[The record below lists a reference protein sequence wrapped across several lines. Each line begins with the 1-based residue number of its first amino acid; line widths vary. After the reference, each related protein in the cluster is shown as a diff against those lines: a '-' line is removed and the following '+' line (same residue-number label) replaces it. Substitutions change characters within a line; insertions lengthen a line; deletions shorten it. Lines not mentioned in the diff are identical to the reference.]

1 MLDLLGLDE
10 VTQAAYRLW
19 LRDEDLDI
27 AAVADRLGQ
36 PAAVVATARNRLINL
51 SLLVPDVNRPGRLLA
66 VHPEAPLSQL
76 IQERHQQLIRQ
87 HEHLVRAYAQIGTLV
102 TEFMTSRSM
111 LASSETDL
119 LRPTTDEGLRVE
131 LSAMIAG
138 ARREVLSVRTRSTLT
153 AIASELLPLEL
164 EALRRGVAVRTVVAR
179 PRAGLA
185 WVLPRFELLA
195 DIVAAGA
202 EIRLADDLSLDITV
216 VDRRVGV
223 VRFASLP
230 GGGALV
236 IRTPDVALLAS
247 AMFDQMWGSAVPL
260 GRAEPRPVEAMGD
273 EDRAENWL
281 AASLPAGGDAVTGA
295 TAAAGE
301 PAVVALAP
309 DGGRAD
315 VDEAAPPG
323 SPAGSHGRGGP
334 ENGAAHDN
342 GAGRGNGSGRDNGA
356 GLDGT
361 ADEALSA
368 AELLLLALLGDGL
381 KDEAVARALGVSVRT
396 VRRMVAELM
405 HRLDARSRFQA
416 ALLAQ
421 RRGWL

>member
-1 MLDLLGLDE
+1 MLDLLGLDD

-27 AAVADRLGQ
+27 QAVSDSLGQ
-36 PAAVVATARNRLINL
+36 PAALVAAARDRLIAL

-66 VHPEAPLSQL
+66 VHPEAPLAQL
-76 IQERHQQLIRQ
+76 IQDRHEQLIRQ
-87 HEHLVRAYAQIGTLV
+87 HEHLVRAHAQVGTLV
-102 TEFMTSRSM
+102 TEFMASRSM
-111 LASSETDL
+111 LASGETDL
-119 LRPTTDEGLRVE
+119 LRPTTTEGLRVE

-138 ARREVLSVRTRSTLT
+138 ARHEVLSVRTRTTLA
-153 AIASELLPLEL
+153 AIAAELLPLEL

-185 WVLPRFELLA
+185 WVLPRLEHLA

-202 EIRLADDLSLDITV
+202 EIRLADDPSLDITV

-236 IRTPDVALLAS
+236 IRTPDVALLAG
-247 AMFDQMWGSAVPL
+247 AMFDQMWGNADPL
-260 GRAEPRPVEAMGD
+260 GRAEARQVEPLADDG
-273 EDRAENWL
+273 RADNWL
-281 AASLPAGGDAVTGA
+281 AAGVPAAGLPERAGNGS
-295 TAAAGE
+295 AAA
-301 PAVVALAP
+301 
-309 DGGRAD
+309 
-315 VDEAAPPG
+315 
-323 SPAGSHGRGGP
+323 S
-334 ENGAAHDN
+334 NGAARTATDDTEPCAQP
-342 GAGRGNGSGRDNGA
+342 GAEVVAPAAGPDQPAADGA
-356 GLDGT
+356 T
-361 ADEALSA
+361 EQALSA
-368 AELLLLALLGDGL
+368 AELLLLALLADGL

-421 RRGWL
+421 RKGWL

>member
-1 MLDLLGLDE
+1 MLDLLGLDD

-27 AAVADRLGQ
+27 QAVSDSLGQ
-36 PAAVVATARNRLINL
+36 PTALVAAARDRLITL
-51 SLLVPDVNRPGRLLA
+51 SLLVPDVNRPGHLLA
-66 VHPEAPLSQL
+66 VHPEAPLAQL
-76 IQERHQQLIRQ
+76 IQDRHEQLIRQ
-87 HEHLVRAYAQIGTLV
+87 HEHLVRAHAQVGTLV
-102 TEFMTSRSM
+102 TEFMASRSM
-111 LASSETDL
+111 LASGETDL
-119 LRPTTDEGLRVE
+119 LRPTTTEGLRVE

-138 ARREVLSVRTRSTLT
+138 ARHEVLSVRTRTTLS
-153 AIASELLPLEL
+153 AIAAELLPLEL

-185 WVLPRFELLA
+185 WVLPRLEHLA

-202 EIRLADDLSLDITV
+202 EIRLADDPSLDITV

-236 IRTPDVALLAS
+236 IRTPDVALLAG
-247 AMFDQMWGSAVPL
+247 AMFDQMWGNADPL
-260 GRAEPRPVEAMGD
+260 GRAEARQVEPVVD
-273 EDRAENWL
+273 DDRADNWL
-281 AASLPAGGDAVTGA
+281 AATLPAHGLTERA
-295 TAAAGE
+295 T
-301 PAVVALAP
+301 
-309 DGGRAD
+309 
-315 VDEAAPPG
+315 
-323 SPAGSHGRGGP
+323 
-334 ENGAAHDN
+334 NGAAP
-342 GAGRGNGSGRDNGA
+342 AANGSARAAADDPGA
-356 GLDGT
+356 VEPCVEAAGPDQPA
-361 ADEALSA
+361 ADDATEQALSA
-368 AELLLLALLGDGL
+368 AELLLLALLADGL

-421 RRGWL
+421 RKGWL

>member
-1 MLDLLGLDE
+1 VLDLLGLDD

-27 AAVADRLGQ
+27 QAVSDSLGQ
-36 PAAVVATARNRLINL
+36 PTALVAAARDRLITL
-51 SLLVPDVNRPGRLLA
+51 SLLVADVNRPGHLLA
-66 VHPEAPLSQL
+66 VHPEAPLAQL
-76 IQERHQQLIRQ
+76 IQDRHEQLIRQ
-87 HEHLVRAYAQIGTLV
+87 HEHLVRAHAQVGTLV
-102 TEFMTSRSM
+102 TEFMASRSL
-111 LASSETDL
+111 LASGETDL
-119 LRPTTDEGLRVE
+119 LRPTTTEGLRVE

-138 ARREVLSVRTRSTLT
+138 ARHEVLSVRTRTTLS
-153 AIASELLPLEL
+153 AIAAELLPLEL

-185 WVLPRFELLA
+185 WVLPRLEHLA

-202 EIRLADDLSLDITV
+202 EIRLADDPSLDITV

-236 IRTPDVALLAS
+236 IRTPDVALLAG
-247 AMFDQMWGSAVPL
+247 AMFDQMWGNADPL
-260 GRAEPRPVEAMGD
+260 GRAEARQVEPVVD
-273 EDRAENWL
+273 DDRADNWL
-281 AASLPAGGDAVTGA
+281 AAGLAERASNGQ
-295 TAAAGE
+295 AAAANGSAQAAADDPGAVE
-301 PAVVALAP
+301 PCV
-309 DGGRAD
+309 
-315 VDEAAPPG
+315 EAAG
-323 SPAGSHGRGGP
+323 ADKPAA
-334 ENGAAHDN
+334 EEA
-342 GAGRGNGSGRDNGA
+342 
-356 GLDGT
+356 T
-361 ADEALSA
+361 EQALSA
-368 AELLLLALLGDGL
+368 AELLLLALLADGL

-421 RRGWL
+421 RKGWL

>member
-27 AAVADRLGQ
+27 EAVADRLGQ
-36 PAAVVATARNRLINL
+36 PAAVVATARDRLIDL
-51 SLLVPDVNRPGRLLA
+51 SLLVFDVNRPGRLLA

-76 IQERHQQLIRQ
+76 IQDRHQQLIRQ

-102 TEFMTSRSM
+102 TEFMASR
-111 LASSETDL
+111 ETDL
-119 LRPTTDEGLRVE
+119 LRPTTNEGLRVE

-138 ARREVLSVRTRSTLT
+138 ARHEVLSVRTRSTLT

-202 EIRLADDLSLDITV
+202 EIRLANDPTLDITV

-247 AMFDQMWGSAVPL
+247 AMFDQMWGSADPL
-260 GRAEPRPVEAMGD
+260 GRAEARQVEAPGD
-273 EDRAENWL
+273 EDRTENWL
-281 AASLPAGGDAVTGA
+281 TARLPAGGEA
-295 TAAAGE
+295 AAAGE
-301 PAVVALAP
+301 SAVVAHAP
-309 DGGRAD
+309 DGGHADIDRAT
-315 VDEAAPPG
+315 PPS
-323 SPAGSHGRGGP
+323 SPAGSLGRGVRD
-334 ENGAAHDN
+334 NGAARGNGAALDN
-342 GAGRGNGSGRDNGA
+342 GAGRDSGA
-356 GLDGT
+356 SLDGP

-368 AELLLLALLGDGL
+368 AELLLLTLLGDGL